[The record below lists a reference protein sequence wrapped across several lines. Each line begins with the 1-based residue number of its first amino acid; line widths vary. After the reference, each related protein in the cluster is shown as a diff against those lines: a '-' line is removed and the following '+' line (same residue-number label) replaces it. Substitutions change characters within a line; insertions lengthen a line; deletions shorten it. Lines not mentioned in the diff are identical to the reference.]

1 MIRGNRFLILLG
13 EFGGGDYIKKK
24 ITVGV
29 LVLTILSLV
38 SCGKIPKENKEE
50 IKIEDVR
57 ITNPDTTY
65 YTIRDGVSFPSSD
78 AILICGYN
86 EYRCINTTMEYDED
100 SGKYICVIEFKK
112 IIDND

>member
-1 MIRGNRFLILLG
+1 MG

-24 ITVGV
+24 IVVSV
-29 LVLTILSLV
+29 LILTILSLV
-38 SCGKIPKENKEE
+38 GCGTIPREANKNKTEV
-50 IKIEDVR
+50 KIEDVR

-65 YTIRDGVSFPSSD
+65 YTIRDGVSFPCDD

-86 EYRCINTTMEYDED
+86 EYKCINTTMEYDEE

-112 IIDND
+112 IIDKD